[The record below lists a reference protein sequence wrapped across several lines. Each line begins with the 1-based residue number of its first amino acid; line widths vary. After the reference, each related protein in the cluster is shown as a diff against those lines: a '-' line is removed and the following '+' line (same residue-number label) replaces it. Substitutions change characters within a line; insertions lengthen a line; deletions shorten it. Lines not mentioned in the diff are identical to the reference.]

1 MAVKGK
7 INVEKKGEVLVDFK
21 DGKFIYEER
30 GLANAKY
37 EIYAREN
44 IYDPSIDGTIIYK

>member
-37 EIYAREN
+37 EIYGILLN
-44 IYDPSIDGTIIYK
+44 KVLIYRV